1 MPRSLRIEK
10 ENGVYHIINRGNYR
24 QDLFINEGAHQAFEE
39 CLFEACVKCGWIL
52 EGFCVMTNHFHLVV
66 RTPKGNLIYG
76 MKWLQSTFANR
87 YHKFR
92 KVHGK
97 LFQGRYK
104 SLIVEEDGYLG
115 ALLHYTHL
123 NPVRAG
129 MTDVAGLRDYRWS
142 SYWYLN
148 HPAKRPEFMDC
159 SGALLAA
166 GGLADTSYGRGKYRD
181 YLNWLTS
188 DKAAQDEMAF
198 DKMCRGWA
206 LGTKDF
212 KKALIAEA
220 VDTSEDEDEPSKKVP
235 RYDGATL
242 QEANELRWELVLEQ
256 CLEALNKTPND
267 SAKDI
272 KSADWKI
279 LIAAVLKCKTSATNV
294 WIADQLNMGVPHAVS
309 RYTSTFKQNGKD
321 NETPFQELIANI
333 TT

>member
-1 MPRSLRIEK
+1 MTHPLCGLR
-10 ENGVYHIINRGNYR
+10 
-24 QDLFINEGAHQAFEE
+24 
-39 CLFEACVKCGWIL
+39 
-52 EGFCVMTNHFHLVV
+52 HL
-66 RTPKGNLIYG
+66 RTYVL
-76 MKWLQSTFANR
+76 R
-87 YHKFR
+87 
-92 KVHGK
+92 
-97 LFQGRYK
+97 QGRYK
-104 SLIVEEDGYLG
+104 SLIVEEDSHLG

-129 MTDVAGLRDYRWS
+129 MTDVKGLRDYRWS

-148 HPAKRPEFMDC
+148 RPAKRPEFLDC

-166 GGLADTSYGRGKYRD
+166 GGLADTSYGRRKYAD

-206 LGTKDF
+206 LGSKDF

-220 VDTSEDEDEPSKKVP
+220 ADASEDEDEPTKKVP

-242 QEANELRWELVLEQ
+242 QEANELRWELALEQ
-256 CLEALNKTPND
+256 CMGRLKKTQAD
-267 SAKDI
+267 IIKEI

-279 LIAAVLKCKTSATNV
+279 LIAAALKCKTSATNV
-294 WIADQLNMGVPHAVS
+294 WIADKLSMGVPHAVS
-309 RYTSTFKQNGKD
+309 RYTGIFKQNGKN
-321 NETPFQELIANI
+321 NETPFLELIANI